1 MPHGAVIIGGNVRT
15 AMDAR
20 CTRYSIGKVGSGQR
34 WKVAVSE
41 EAMGQRQASQQRMVR
56 MVMVGAIG
64 CVEAWC
70 TELSLG

>member
-1 MPHGAVIIGGNVRT
+1 
-15 AMDAR
+15 
-20 CTRYSIGKVGSGQR
+20 
-34 WKVAVSE
+34 VAVSE